1 MTSVLLNTPL
11 SVKALEQD
19 DEGAFELLLQS
30 MLVVGTPASVFNRTP
45 SVATGLNDVQ
55 TKTTVKVAKERAPVN
70 LWIYKDSTEIKYNRI
85 RLLDVAKKYLPVVYA
100 DFPTSKKALLSQ
112 YLTKNGFFD
121 RSSDAVDGAVTA
133 PGTATIAVIPASFLL
148 TGQQAFTVK
157 QAPKFLDDVVT
168 SRQLVTFDA
177 TKHMNGAAFT
187 VMVAAINAQNAAR
200 LPRPMTATEVKASV
214 PRLVDEYDEFNTEV
228 DILNSGSEVYLG
240 KVTLTYH
247 RVNFMWLLSGAQ
259 MVLSGPSAVTTQ
271 ILLDKIRLKTGYTM
285 EIDDLVVERYTPVPK
300 GQMQTLTVT
309 VAPTSLRYVGE
320 ITIDYTAV

>member
-1 MTSVLLNTPL
+1 MTSVLLNAPL

-19 DEGAFELLLQS
+19 DEGAFELLLKS
-30 MLVVGTPASVFNRTP
+30 MLTPGTPANIFSRTA
-45 SVATGLNDVQ
+45 SVATGLNAVQ

-70 LWIYKDSTEIKYNRI
+70 MWVYKDSVEIKYSRI
-85 RLLDVAKKYLPVVYA
+85 LLGDVAKKYLPVVYA

-112 YLTKNGFFD
+112 FLIKNGFFD
-121 RSSDAVDGAVTA
+121 RSADVVDGTVTT
-133 PGTATIAVIPASFLL
+133 PGTATLAIIPGSFLL

-168 SRQLVTFDA
+168 SRQLVTFDP
-177 TKHMNGAAFT
+177 TKHMNGAAFAI
-187 VMVAAINAQNAAR
+187 MVTAINTQNASR
-200 LPRPMTATEVKASV
+200 LPRPMTAIEVKASA
-214 PRLVDEYDEFNTEV
+214 PRLVDEYNEFNTEI
-228 DILNSGSEVYLG
+228 DILNNGSEVYLG

-285 EIDDLVVERYTPVPK
+285 EIDDLVVEQYDPLPK
-300 GQMQTLTVT
+300 GQMRTLTVT